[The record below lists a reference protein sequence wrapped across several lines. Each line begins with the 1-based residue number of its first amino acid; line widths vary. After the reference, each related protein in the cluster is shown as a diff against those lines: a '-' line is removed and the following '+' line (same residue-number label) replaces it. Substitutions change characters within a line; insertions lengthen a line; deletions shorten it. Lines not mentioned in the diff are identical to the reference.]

1 MSARERERE
10 RERESQQHYI
20 SHTKGRL
27 GKRKTPEA
35 KTIGKTPKTPK
46 NQRHIPKTIKNHWE
60 IPKKTKKTKFWGKW
74 GKLD

>member
-1 MSARERERE
+1 MRERERE

-35 KTIGKTPKTPK
+35 KTIGKTKKNPK

-60 IPKKTKKTKFWGKW
+60 FPPKNKKNKVFWEMGKV
-74 GKLD
+74 KLE